1 MLVQPNVTAQNVIN
15 IIRVQWLATI
25 LSSHCAESDAPTV
38 LAETIDVLHDGGGI
52 RLS

>member
-15 IIRVQWLATI
+15 IIRIQWVVTI
-25 LSSHCAESDAPTV
+25 LSSHCAESDTPTV
-38 LAETIDVLHDGGGI
+38 LAVTIAVLDGGRGI